1 MAKNSWIIVL
11 GCLCWQFLYGA
22 TIKKNEVAGRIVD
35 ESSKQPMEFADVA
48 LYRATDSVFITGT
61 VTDKRGCFAFNPVA
75 LGTYYIECSFIGY
88 ETHRSPVFTIS
99 RQTSMDLGILYLRS
113 STEQLNEVTVKGRR
127 STYVQRID
135 KRIFNVG
142 SDLMSTSGSVSDLM
156 RNIPSVQVD
165 VEGNVSLRGNES
177 VTILIDGKPSTLMN
191 ARTRADALRQIP
203 ATEIERIKVITNPS
217 AQYKPDG
224 VSGIINLVITSA
236 FAHRPCRSRLEN
248 HPPRPL
254 TGERQLQPP
263 SFHPYRK
270 YLCCRP
276 ECQSG
281 DHLPKRTLP
290 LRQRKRKRL
299 GGWKRLHA
307 YLRQGARTGGR
318 LQLFVI
324 GGAGR
329 QPICHL
335 LYR

>member
-75 LGTYYIECSFIGY
+75 LGT
-88 ETHRSPVFTIS
+88 
-99 RQTSMDLGILYLRS
+99 
-113 STEQLNEVTVKGRR
+113 
-127 STYVQRID
+127 
-135 KRIFNVG
+135 
-142 SDLMSTSGSVSDLM
+142 
-156 RNIPSVQVD
+156 
-165 VEGNVSLRGNES
+165 
-177 VTILIDGKPSTLMN
+177 
-191 ARTRADALRQIP
+191 
-203 ATEIERIKVITNPS
+203 
-217 AQYKPDG
+217 DG

-248 HPPRPL
+248 HPLRPL

-307 YLRQGARTGGR
+307 YFRQGARTGGR

-324 GGAGR
+324 GGTGR